1 MDGTEIRQGNQ
12 KKYKYLIKSMKG
24 EFNEEQGGQD
34 IKSDRQNKTN
44 LMKLTNSSVV
54 VSTTA

>member
-1 MDGTEIRQGNQ
+1 
-12 KKYKYLIKSMKG
+12 MKG